1 MEWKGG
7 GGGGGETSEWLGC
20 LLWRGSNKDGSGGM
34 AIFQLAGIYGGL
46 FFLELRS
53 GVIEQDR
60 SDGKDGD
67 EF

>member
-1 MEWKGG
+1 MVGVVTVERMKQGWIWG
-7 GGGGGETSEWLGC
+7 
-20 LLWRGSNKDGSGGM
+20 DGN
-34 AIFQLAGIYGGL
+34 FQLAGIFGGL

-60 SDGKDGD
+60 SDGKHGD

>member
-1 MEWKGG
+1 
-7 GGGGGETSEWLGC
+7 
-20 LLWRGSNKDGSGGM
+20 M

>member
-1 MEWKGG
+1 MEWKRGG
-7 GGGGGETSEWLGC
+7 WGGGETSECLGC
-20 LLWRGSNKDGSGGM
+20 LLWRGSKDGSGGM
-34 AIFQLAGIYGGL
+34 TIFQLAGIFGGL

-60 SDGKDGD
+60 SDGKHGD

>member
-1 MEWKGG
+1 MEWK
-7 GGGGGETSEWLGC
+7 
-20 LLWRGSNKDGSGGM
+20 RGDGSGGM
-34 AIFQLAGIYGGL
+34 AIFQLTGTFGGL

-60 SDGKDGD
+60 SDGKHGD

>member
-1 MEWKGG
+1 M
-7 GGGGGETSEWLGC
+7 TSEWLGC
-20 LLWRGSNKDGSGGM
+20 LLWRGSNKDGSGAM
-34 AIFQLAGIYGGL
+34 AIFQLAGMFGGL

-60 SDGKDGD
+60 SDGKHGD